1 LREKNKWKGN
11 NASILDEGVRDGGA
25 ANHCHS
31 QRMKATTANK
41 ASPQDGN
48 SDGSF
53 YLVSSIFC
61 SELTE

>member
-1 LREKNKWKGN
+1 MHQ
-11 NASILDEGVRDGGA
+11 SILDEGVRDGGA